1 MKNFIKKL
9 FSITSSYDKRYRI
22 IYLLG
27 LKFCFDKL
35 KITSGDKE
43 KYLDYVMNHNLD
55 KSFFVHESKETHKN
69 NSSVKLISWYLP
81 QFHDFNE
88 NVKWF
93 GKGFSEWSN
102 TSKTVPQYT
111 GHWQPHIPIDVGFY
125 NLETTSVMKRQIELA
140 KQYGIYGFGFYYYWF
155 SGKKL
160 MEKPIQNFLAD
171 KSLDMPFFFFWA
183 NEHWTKL
190 WGDGQM
196 NKILFKQELLDGD
209 DEKFMTDI
217 LPYMKDERYIKINN
231 KPVLVIYHTE
241 IYEYE
246 RYIKFVNKI
255 NEIAKQN
262 GFNGIYLMTPI
273 RAEMDKNHL
282 NKVLDKYRLD
292 ALFEFVPMGFRD
304 LFTRI
309 PKKIMNKKFDG
320 AVFNVEKFIKN
331 KSYFYNTD
339 CKKLFKGCFSAWD
352 NTARKCYNGAS
363 IFPNTPDNYKIWLKD
378 IITWTKEKYPEN
390 EQFVFINAWNEW
402 AEGAHL
408 EPDNKYGYAY
418 LQVTKEALEESSL

>member
-35 KITSGDKE
+35 KITAKDKE
-43 KYLDYVMNHNLD
+43 KYLDYALNHNLD
-55 KSFFVHESKETHKN
+55 KSEFVPESKETYKN

-93 GKGFSEWSN
+93 GKGFSEWTN

-196 NKILFKQELLDGD
+196 NKILFRQELLDGD

-246 RYIKFVNKI
+246 RYIKFINKI

-273 RAEMDKNHL
+273 RAEMDKNHS
-282 NKVLDKYRLD
+282 NNVLDKYRLD
-292 ALFEFVPMGFRD
+292 ALFEFVPMGCKD

-309 PKKIMNKKFDG
+309 PAKIMNKSFDG

-339 CKKLFKGCFSAWD
+339 CKKLYKGCFPVWD

-363 IFPNTPDNYKIWLKD
+363 IFPNTPHNYKIWLKD
-378 IITWTKEKYPEN
+378 IIKWTKEKYSED
-390 EQFVFINAWNEW
+390 EKFVFINAWNECE
-402 AEGAHL
+402 EGAHL

-418 LQVTKEALEESSL
+418 MKAPKKAMRERH